1 MNFNNFDC
9 ETESW
14 IKGSNLTPLFIKE
27 EIGPDKL
34 NDLSTVT

>member
-1 MNFNNFDC
+1 MNFHFDY

-14 IKGSNLTPLFIKE
+14 NKGSNWTPLFIKE